1 MQEAQPQSGDE
12 EEIAAVAQLLT
23 RPPNEFTLEWL
34 RAGGQPHAFGL
45 PFLSLFGDEMD
56 CWTAT
61 LSLQACR
68 PELPKDLL
76 AIRSYKS
83 HLLCVRSPTKAR
95 DEAMLV
101 QVDLESDRT
110 PIETGCSFEA
120 YIRSGLEDLRR
131 TERIIDRID
140 WLLAKQRSKYDH
152 VEGGKLPRANEWRV
166 VRSCVHDRVVGL
178 AGVRQDDQRDAT
190 IIDLFEASDHPL
202 YEPGH
207 GIRSITTLVLADAYK
222 TGASLSLIFRRVS
235 GLREAVVP
243 PGLVRL
249 CQELGI
255 ELHNAGGGLVS
266 HGEGVALFAALS
278 GLSAGALDYARV
290 LPSSARLSIEALSYL
305 VTTRAWT
312 PEEAEWILT
321 TAPRPS
327 AVLFGEDHVDDW
339 LLLAESAAF
348 GRAALLASLFR
359 SSLNENGEEGVE
371 ASLVSVEDACWSI
384 ELASEADSV
393 WADIRFSRGAR
404 IRLAAWPRR
413 PLAFEPS
420 LVLQDARRLAA
431 NAGDEDVRILLY
443 SEETAG
449 VDLTDIAP
457 ALAQLAV
464 RVVFAPYGLAELD
477 QLLEAR
483 LAKARRVR
491 R

>member
-1 MQEAQPQSGDE
+1 
-12 EEIAAVAQLLT
+12 
-23 RPPNEFTLEWL
+23 
-34 RAGGQPHAFGL
+34 
-45 PFLSLFGDEMD
+45 
-56 CWTAT
+56 
-61 LSLQACR
+61 
-68 PELPKDLL
+68 
-76 AIRSYKS
+76 
-83 HLLCVRSPTKAR
+83 
-95 DEAMLV
+95 
-101 QVDLESDRT
+101 
-110 PIETGCSFEA
+110 
-120 YIRSGLEDLRR
+120 
-131 TERIIDRID
+131 
-140 WLLAKQRSKYDH
+140 
-152 VEGGKLPRANEWRV
+152 
-166 VRSCVHDRVVGL
+166 
-178 AGVRQDDQRDAT
+178 
-190 IIDLFEASDHPL
+190 
-202 YEPGH
+202 
-207 GIRSITTLVLADAYK
+207 
-222 TGASLSLIFRRVS
+222 
-235 GLREAVVP
+235 
-243 PGLVRL
+243 VRL